1 MSEIV
6 IRAFYKFVH
15 LPDFEKVRERLLEV
29 ATDQAIKGTILLAE
43 EGINGTVAGLRAN
56 MDHLFAAIRSDS
68 RLQSLKYKESV
79 SQVQPFY
86 RIKVRLKK
94 EIVTMGIPHVD
105 PNHTVGTYVSGE
117 AWNDLISD
125 PDTVVIDTR
134 NDYETA
140 IGTFENAVSPNTQSF
155 REFPKWVE
163 ENKDYLEGKKIA
175 MFCTGGIRCEKS
187 TAYMKVNGY
196 QDVYHL
202 DGGILQY
209 LEDMPKEQS
218 KWNGE
223 CFVFDNRVAV
233 NHDLEPGSYDM
244 CHACR
249 RPLSRE
255 DMESDLFIQ
264 GVSCPHCHNQHT
276 DERKKAFEM
285 RQRQVELAK
294 ERGTCHIGGE

>member
-15 LPDFEKVRERLLEV
+15 LPDFTKVRERLLEV
-29 ATDQAIKGTILLAE
+29 ATEHAIKGTILLAE

-68 RLQSLKYKESV
+68 RLDSLKYKESV
-79 SQVQPFY
+79 SQEQPFY

-94 EIVTMGIPHVD
+94 EIVTMGVPHID
-105 PNHTVGTYVSGE
+105 PNHTVGTYVRGE
-117 AWNDLISD
+117 AWNSLISD
-125 PDTVVIDTR
+125 PDTIVIDTR
-134 NDYETA
+134 NDYEIA

-163 ENKDYLEGKKIA
+163 ENKDYLNGKKIA

-187 TAYMKVNGY
+187 TAFMKVNGY

-209 LEDMPKEQS
+209 LEEVPKEQS

-255 DMESDLFIQ
+255 DIESELFVQ
-264 GVSCPHCHNQHT
+264 GVSCPHCHGQHT
-276 DERKKAFEM
+276 DERKKAFKM

-294 ERGTCHIGGE
+294 ERGTCHIGG